1 MKHSTPTRYDHGQ
14 IALHWLMALLIV
26 AAFIL
31 AWIFADMP
39 LSPDK
44 FKMINW
50 HKWTGITVLGLF
62 FVRFGYKLIRGT
74 PLVDPH
80 LPAVQ
85 RKLAIGVHHLLYLLM
100 FALPL
105 VGWLMSSAK
114 GFPVVYLGLIKLP
127 NLIEKNEAIADYL
140 VSAHEVI
147 AYTLLTLI
155 VLHIAG
161 AIKHQ
166 VIDKDATLARMLPF
180 LNKK

>member
-1 MKHSTPTRYDHGQ
+1 MKHSAPKNYDPLQ
-14 IALHWLMALLIV
+14 ISLHWLMALLII
-26 AAFIL
+26 AGFIL
-31 AWIFADMP
+31 AWVFADMP

-62 FVRFGYKLIRGT
+62 FVRFGYKLLKGT
-74 PLVDPH
+74 PAVDPQ
-80 LPAVQ
+80 LPAMQ
-85 RKLAIGVHHLLYLLM
+85 RKLVIGVHHLLYLLM
-100 FALPL
+100 FSLPL

-114 GFPVVYLGLIKLP
+114 GFTVVYLGKFELP
-127 NLIEKNEAIADYL
+127 NLIQKNEVIGNWLA
-140 VSAHEVI
+140 SAHEVI